1 MKNHFLIPYSG
12 NKRTEVEK
20 IYNSIKDNLDEI
32 EYIIEP
38 FCGTSAFSFY
48 MSKKHPKRFKY
59 ILNDN
64 NKLLIELYE
73 TAKDDDKLN
82 ELIKTLD
89 NLLIDLD
96 KEKYNSIIKINELP
110 NYIIKQTIYSIR
122 AGLFPLDK
130 KNIRKNYSK
139 LKDVPIINFLKNED
153 IKLYNEDSLYIYEM
167 YKDNK
172 KALIFLDPPYLMACN
187 DFYQDS
193 KVNIYEYLY
202 NNDINKT
209 DALILLALEENWII
223 KLLFSNNKF
232 IIYDKMYQLSKKK
245 TKHLIITNKNL
256 N

>member
-12 NKRTEVEK
+12 NKRTEVEQ
-20 IYNSIKDNLDEI
+20 IYNSINDNLDEI

-130 KNIRKNYSK
+130 KKIRKNYSK